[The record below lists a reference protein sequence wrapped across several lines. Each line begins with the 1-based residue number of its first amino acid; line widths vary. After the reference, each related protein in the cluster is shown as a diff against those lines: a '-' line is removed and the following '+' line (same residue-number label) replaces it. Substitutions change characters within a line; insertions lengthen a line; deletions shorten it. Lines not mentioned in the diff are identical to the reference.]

1 MVLLILSIKHCNG
14 GLNSE
19 EGTNSS
25 TLTSKN
31 CFCLYGDLQLYVV
44 NDKLL
49 MSNLTEAFF
58 NTGTAETK
66 FLKITYEFELQ
77 KVLNATNNSSNNVS
91 ATNNSSN
98 NVSATNSS
106 LHNDGAGEIEYI
118 WSQSSLYL
126 LGPKALFWFT
136 LSAVNIP
143 ESSVTI
149 HLPCLCYSNYR
160 NLLSR
165 LTYMV
170 SYNIYIYT
178 HTCSYIALQLQNHI

>member
-1 MVLLILSIKHCNG
+1 MVLLILIIKHCNG

-25 TLTSKN
+25 SLTSKS

-66 FLKITYEFELQ
+66 FLKITYEFKLQ
-77 KVLNATNNSSNNVS
+77 NVQS
-91 ATNNSSN
+91 ATNNSPN

-106 LHNDGAGEIEYI
+106 LHNVSAGIEYI

-149 HLPCLCYSNYR
+149 QLPCLCYSNYR
-160 NLLSR
+160 SLLSR

-170 SYNIYIYT
+170 S
-178 HTCSYIALQLQNHI
+178 

>member
-1 MVLLILSIKHCNG
+1 MVLLILIIKHCNG

-19 EGTNSS
+19 EETNLS

-58 NTGTAETK
+58 NTGSAETK
-66 FLKITYEFELQ
+66 FLKITYEFEL
-77 KVLNATNNSSNNVS
+77 KNVLST
-91 ATNNSSN
+91 
-98 NVSATNSS
+98 TNSS
-106 LHNDGAGEIEYI
+106 LHNVSAGEIEYI

-149 HLPCLCYSNYR
+149 QLPCLCYSNYR
-160 NLLSR
+160 ILLSR

-170 SYNIYIYT
+170 S
-178 HTCSYIALQLQNHI
+178 

>member
-1 MVLLILSIKHCNG
+1 MIVLLILIIKHCNG

-25 TLTSKN
+25 SLTSKN

-91 ATNNSSN
+91 ATN
-98 NVSATNSS
+98 SS
-106 LHNDGAGEIEYI
+106 LHNVSGAGEIEYI

-149 HLPCLCYSNYR
+149 QLPCLCYSNYR

-170 SYNIYIYT
+170 S
-178 HTCSYIALQLQNHI
+178 